1 VFTILEIDSRS
12 RSKKYV
18 ANQLAVF
25 MEKMQFYWL
34 NTSWN

>member
-18 ANQLAVF
+18 ANQLAVLWKRCNF
-25 MEKMQFYWL
+25 IG
-34 NTSWN
+34 